1 MKPPLLQTRREVL
14 RLAGASALTLA
25 VAPAFTGCTGTSY
38 DTAANKARTP
48 DTRTGQELTELVRL
62 ATLAPSGH
70 NTQPWRFAVSPNE
83 IRIYPD
89 LTRRVPV
96 VDSDNRELWIS
107 LGGALENLITAAEHA
122 GYQTETTYSLDN
134 ATDDYIS
141 VSLKKISGK
150 PVGQS
155 LLFNAIPVRQ
165 STRNEYDGKPVATAD
180 LKKLEAIATGT
191 GITPVLFTGT
201 AAMEPMLDYV
211 KAGNDRQLTDDRFK
225 RELTDWIRFSDGEAI
240 EKLDG
245 LASRASGNPSVPRW
259 AVNLFIGS
267 VLNPKAQSKKDAG
280 FVRSSSGL
288 MLFVSVK
295 NDKAAW
301 IETGRASERYALLAT
316 AMNIKNAYLNQPC
329 EVPALRAQV
338 QTYLNLNG
346 AFPQV
351 LFRFGHG
358 PAMPQSLRRP
368 VGQVLMVAS

>member
-1 MKPPLLQTRREVL
+1 MKPTLLQTRREVL

-25 VAPAFTGCTGTSY
+25 MAPTFTGCTGTSY

-96 VDSDNRELWIS
+96 VDPDNRELWIS

-180 LKKLEAIATGT
+180 LKKLEAMATET
-191 GITPVLFTGT
+191 GVTPVLFTG
-201 AAMEPMLDYV
+201 AAMEPMLEYLN
-211 KAGNDRQLTDDRFK
+211 AGNDRQLTDDRFK